1 MHFLKQGQLTEF
13 TSILGAH
20 PNLRPEFYTN
30 DSWVE
35 FIQVDIDEPSEMV
48 EDFDTPLLFSESH
61 VFDSPPTSSSF
72 QDDDSGR
79 ASCCDPDL
87 SDHDH
92 HDTHHP
98 STSTQDGFHTLMSPA
113 NLGPVGIV
121 WESVV
126 PPAQEPAWQNS
137 VYSQVAEVMPCGE
150 TLLCP
155 EHEGID
161 YCCAQDKATEY
172 KKKKPWLMM
181 NLNENGYSS
190 NEPSSTTNPWSEG
203 NSTPQQSQKPEMN
216 PTTSAFP
223 ILKVPSPPEYTM
235 VDGVGWK
242 DSLLLKTNCSSA
254 AASTPALPKS
264 GPTLEGYLPPDLMH
278 SVALNQ

>member
-1 MHFLKQGQLTEF
+1 M
-13 TSILGAH
+13 
-20 PNLRPEFYTN
+20 
-30 DSWVE
+30 
-35 FIQVDIDEPSEMV
+35 DIDEPSEMV

-61 VFDSPPTSSSF
+61 VFDSPPTSSGF

-92 HDTHHP
+92 HDTPHP
-98 STSTQDGFHTLMSPA
+98 STSTQDGFHTLISPT
-113 NLGPVGIV
+113 NLGALQ
-121 WESVV
+121 SVV

-155 EHEGID
+155 EHIGID
-161 YCCAQDKATEY
+161 YCRAQDKATEY

-181 NLNENGYSS
+181 TLNENGYSS
-190 NEPSSTTNPWSEG
+190 NEPSSSTTNPWSESK
-203 NSTPQQSQKPEMN
+203 STPQQSQNPTEKPE
-216 PTTSAFP
+216 SLAFP
-223 ILKVPSPPEYTM
+223 ILKMPSPPEYTM

-242 DSLLLKTNCSSA
+242 DSLLLKTSSST
-254 AASTPALPKS
+254 AASMLTLPKS
-264 GPTLEGYLPPDLMH
+264 GTTLEGYVPPDLIH
-278 SVALNQ
+278 TVALNK